1 MNRGW
6 RIRSVQ
12 IGLLTM
18 LIVGLVGSGPAEAR
32 VSVFPSPG
40 TPVVSETTTFSFRGV
55 KPGRLGPVKII
66 GSVSGRHGIARRI
79 RHSDG
84 HGVSLVPKRRFAYGE
99 IVRVRTHRK
108 IRLARHGDFRIRIGR
123 FTGGSKKTSHRLR
136 PPKKGL
142 KSRPDLKLPRIK
154 VARTSEMEAPGEY
167 FLGFRNS
174 GLTILDNLGR
184 VTWFKPTVFGFNN
197 FEPQTLNGRPVL
209 TYFRSPTPNRDGAYV
224 ILNRHYRKIA
234 EVTPGNG
241 YKADMHE
248 FHLTGRGTALM
259 LAYRTTRWNLKAVG
273 GPADGPVADCVV
285 QEIDLKTGAVLFEW
299 HALGNIDLRGSRKR
313 RRGPGSW
320 DAFHLNSIEP
330 DGNSFLVSSRWTS
343 SIYRIGRAS
352 GRVKWTLRGDGGR
365 SDFKVGAPARFT
377 GQHDVRRLPNGEI
390 SLFDNAGVPGRHA
403 ASVLILKLKGKGR
416 GRRAVRVARYR
427 NPDGEASA
435 ATGGAEVLPDGNVLA
450 GWGNTDSLTEFSPQG
465 KVLFHARQGSSS
477 YRARKA
483 EWDGIPNGRPAIAS
497 KRGKNGAVTVYASWN
512 GAGNIARW
520 EVLAGPDA
528 DHLTLAGSADWRNL
542 ETAITLPATD
552 GEIQVVA
559 YDASD
564 RELGRSA
571 LVPVGKRS
579 R

>member
-1 MNRGW
+1 
-6 RIRSVQ
+6 
-12 IGLLTM
+12 
-18 LIVGLVGSGPAEAR
+18 
-32 VSVFPSPG
+32 
-40 TPVVSETTTFSFRGV
+40 
-55 KPGRLGPVKII
+55 
-66 GSVSGRHGIARRI
+66 
-79 RHSDG
+79 
-84 HGVSLVPKRRFAYGE
+84 
-99 IVRVRTHRK
+99 
-108 IRLARHGDFRIRIGR
+108 
-123 FTGGSKKTSHRLR
+123 
-136 PPKKGL
+136 
-142 KSRPDLKLPRIK
+142 
-154 VARTSEMEAPGEY
+154 
-167 FLGFRNS
+167 
-174 GLTILDNLGR
+174 
-184 VTWFKPTVFGFNN
+184 
-197 FEPQTLNGRPVL
+197 
-209 TYFRSPTPNRDGAYV
+209 
-224 ILNRHYRKIA
+224 
-234 EVTPGNG
+234 
-241 YKADMHE
+241 
-248 FHLTGRGTALM
+248 
-259 LAYRTTRWNLKAVG
+259 
-273 GPADGPVADCVV
+273 
-285 QEIDLKTGAVLFEW
+285 VLFEW

-497 KRGKNGAVTVYASWN
+497 KRGKGGAVTVYASWN

-528 DHLTLAGSADWRNL
+528 DHLTLVGSADWHNL

-571 LVPVGKRS
+571 LVPVGRRS